1 MSIQAMAWA
10 MKQGIVTAPSP
21 RHVLLCL
28 ANYAGEDGVGAFP
41 SVSRLARDTGMDE
54 RTVQRNLAKLEEAG
68 LIVRGNPALAA
79 ARIDRGDRRPNVWNL
94 VMDAESERG
103 GTESPRC
110 VNGVAA
116 VQNGVALVRER
127 GGTVPPDPSINH
139 QEEQD
144 QKRAP
149 KVPTPAELF
158 PDVDPAHLRDWL
170 VARKAKRLPLTETAA
185 KGFRNAATRAGM
197 TAAEAVK
204 FCAEK
209 GWAGLHADNG
219 GGVNPRGSP
228 PPKAHSSTHNAAATL
243 LAGTSHAQRFMD
255 QRRDPPRLG
264 QDAESAAEWL
274 PPG

>member
-1 MSIQAMAWA
+1 MSVQAMTWA
-10 MKQGIVTAPSP
+10 MKQEIVTAPTP

-94 VMDAESERG
+94 AMEADAERG
-103 GTESPRC
+103 GTESPRR

-127 GGTVPPDPSINH
+127 GGTAPPDPSINH

-185 KGFRNAATRAGM
+185 KGFRRAAAEAGM
-197 TAAEAVK
+197 TAAEAVRY
-204 FCAEK
+204 CAER
-209 GWAGLHADNG
+209 GWAGLRSDY
-219 GGVNPRGSP
+219 
-228 PPKAHSSTHNAAATL
+228 K
-243 LAGTSHAQRFMD
+243 
-255 QRRDPPRLG
+255 
-264 QDAESAAEWL
+264 L
-274 PPG
+274 PPAHAGPAPQQTAGKQMQGIMALEALKRGNRMADGRGGDGLAEARLLVPGSNPSG